1 MQTYYQGTKN
11 NEFLKTLSQD
21 LPQIFEIDKEILNI
35 QPNITF
41 VVPQN
46 LIDNSIIKITIDNQS
61 HDVNLGTFGIRDDIF
76 AYIIDICNMIQL
88 KLMSIENN
96 PTPIV
101 TYNALSIKNFQT
113 VQLIFK
119 QATSVQILQ
128 SSSTNNY
135 WLQKLLGTNDS
146 EMISVRDTQEQS
158 DGSFNYRV
166 NFPFKFYSNFIRR
179 INVLCPLL
187 NETTIFENQQN
198 QYNILRSNLDQ
209 FPGTRVT
216 ITAPNQSTITT
227 QQLINGISIS
237 FTDENYHLIEL
248 DQQYYIELNVQKTK
262 QRQQME
268 IERQQQLQFNAQI
281 KQQQEQLYYQEQQ
294 LKQKI
299 MVDQIQDKVHQV
311 EQNYTEYKRKMDSL
325 PIEDSDVIA
334 LKNKKKQIDDLKIK
348 EQNLIQFIEKP
359 ITDDQTVQQYFNDK
373 NQAAQ
378 NLDEVINQMNQY
390 VTEYHQASQF
400 LKLNPNEDQKLADA
414 QNTLT
419 GAVDGLKQDY
429 TNGNIGYKKVQDTLE
444 YELQQYN
451 DIVGEGFQLSMDEF
465 LNNIFMEHEDQK
477 QIAEEQE
484 KEFDQ
489 PNTNNQQQEE
499 KPVIK
504 KEKNDINDGLK
515 VYKINGTIESYKL
528 DIPDAKCEYYIKNLQ
543 QYEIY
548 NKTTN
553 RTIDVK
559 FNKNN
564 QPYIEVQ
571 LNQGRRRKILISDT
585 IDMNAVQ
592 NRWNNMYG
600 E

>member
-46 LIDNSIIKITIDNQS
+46 LIDNSIIKITIENQS
-61 HDVNLGTFGIRDDIF
+61 FDVNLGTFGIRDDIF
-76 AYIIDICNMIQL
+76 AYIIDICNMIQI
-88 KLMSIENN
+88 KLMQENN
-96 PTPIV
+96 LSPIV

-119 QATSVQILQ
+119 QSTSIQILQ
-128 SSSTNNY
+128 SNSPNNY
-135 WLQKLLGTNDS
+135 WLQKLLGTNDT
-146 EMISVRDTQEQS
+146 EMISVKDVYEQS
-158 DGSFNYRV
+158 DGTTNYRI
-166 NFPFKFYSNFIRR
+166 NFPIKFYSNFIRR
-179 INVLCPLL
+179 VNVLCPLL

-268 IERQQQLQFNAQI
+268 IERQQQLQFNAQVE
-281 KQQQEQLYYQEQQ
+281 QQQQQLLYQEQQ

-299 MVDQIQDKVHQV
+299 MVDQIQDKIHQV
-311 EQNYTEYKRKMDSL
+311 EQNHIEHNRKMNTL

-334 LKNKKKQIDDLKIK
+334 LKNKKKQIDELKTL
-348 EQNLIQFIEKP
+348 EQNLVQFIDKP
-359 ITDDQTVQQYFNDK
+359 ITEDQNIQDYFTQK

-378 NLDEVINQMNQY
+378 QLDEVIKQMSQY
-390 VTEYHQASQF
+390 VTEYHDASQF
-400 LKLNPNEDQKLADA
+400 LKQNPQEDQILANA
-414 QNTLT
+414 QNALT
-419 GAVDGLKQDY
+419 GAIDGLKSDY
-429 TNGNIGYKKVQDTLE
+429 NNGMIGYKNVEDTLE
-444 YELQQYN
+444 YELQEYN
-451 DIVGEGFQLSMDEF
+451 NKVGEGFQLSMNEF
-465 LNNIFMEHEDQK
+465 LNNIFNEHDQ
-477 QIAEEQE
+477 QEIAEEQD

-489 PNTNNQQQEE
+489 TNTQQNEQEE

-504 KEKNDINDGLK
+504 KQKNVINDGLS
-515 VYKINGTIESYKL
+515 VYKINGTVESYKL
-528 DIPDAKCEYYIKNLQ
+528 DIPQAKYDYYIVNSK
-543 QYEIY
+543 EPKVY
-548 NKTTN
+548 NKSTN
-553 RTIDVK
+553 RNIEIK

-571 LNQGRRRKILISDT
+571 LNQGKRRTVPLNEV
-585 IDMNAVQ
+585 IDMQAVQ
-592 NRWNNMYG
+592 NRWTKMYG
-600 E
+600 EE